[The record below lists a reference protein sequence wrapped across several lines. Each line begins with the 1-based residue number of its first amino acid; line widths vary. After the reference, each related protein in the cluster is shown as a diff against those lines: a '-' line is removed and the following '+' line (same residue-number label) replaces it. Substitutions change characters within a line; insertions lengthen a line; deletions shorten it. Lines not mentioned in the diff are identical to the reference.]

1 MITAKSPILSLIG
14 PAKRTKLWLS
24 YYETLK
30 ANEVSFEVIFIGPE
44 KPTFNLP
51 ENFKFVFSEVK
62 PQQCLE
68 AASRLA
74 KGEYLMPTGDDLV
87 YSEYALDKLYEAIQG
102 AASDLAIGSLIYK
115 KHQEKEGMHR
125 FINDDPNSP
134 LMPYLGGIFKKSAWR
149 ELGGLDN
156 RFVSSHGE
164 TEMTLRIIEKGGF
177 VVYAEGAFLDEI
189 VKGGASLWQTYG
201 RKFDHPLMMR
211 LWSMRSWRHGFRRR
225 FSKVRLGSLHP
236 YKDDGVLDV
245 SQGFI
250 GTWRGK

>member
-1 MITAKSPILSLIG
+1 MNPIFSLIA
-14 PAKRTKLWLS
+14 PAKRTKLWLA

-30 ANEVSFEVIFIGPE
+30 PNDVSFEVIFIGPN

-74 KGEYLMPTGDDLV
+74 RGEYLMPSGDDIV
-87 YSEYALDKLYEAIQG
+87 YSEHALDKLYEVMQG
-102 AASDLAIGSLIYK
+102 AVNDLAIGSLIYK
-115 KHQEKEGMHR
+115 KHKEKNGVNR
-125 FINDDPNSP
+125 FISDDPNSP
-134 LMPYLGGIFKKSAWR
+134 LMPYMGGIYKKSVWR
-149 ELGGLDN
+149 NLGGLDN

-164 TEMTLRIIEKGGF
+164 TEMTLRIIAHGGF
-177 VVYAEGAFLDEI
+177 VVYAEDAFLDEI

-201 RKFDHPLMMR
+201 RKFDRPLIMR
-211 LWSMRSWRHGFRRR
+211 LWTRGWGLKKWGIYRKYSKHRRDDVRS
-225 FSKVRLGSLHP
+225 
-236 YKDDGVLDV
+236 YKDAGILDR

-250 GTWRGK
+250 GTWHGK